1 MVKYSYKLWNQSPE
15 TAECWHC
22 NKPTLHFLTDLRSG
36 EEIFCCQ
43 KCAIKFYKI
52 NKIIERME
60 KHTAKQKSSIS
71 TRILHIK
78 NPENRLILGGIQ

>member
-1 MVKYSYKLWNQSPE
+1 MKGDDVRNFYS
-15 TAECWHC
+15 C
-22 NKPTLHFLTDLRSG
+22 FV
-36 EEIFCCQ
+36 CQ

-78 NPENRLILGGIQ
+78 NPENRLILGGME